1 MLSMVEID
9 FFWLQASAAVILL
22 YQTKNRNFFPLCKV
36 WFSRNI
42 RYQWS
47 SIYGTQY
54 LFLSYTAY
62 NLFMHIIFSSKLF
75 SDFFS
80 GGWEGRKHCG
90 MWHTHICSVFFL
102 FFLYHCSPKS
112 TKSKKFSPDK
122 TIALL
127 LTYFFWNVYKKK
139 LGKFS

>member
-9 FFWLQASAAVILL
+9 FFWPQASAAVILL
-22 YQTKNRNFFPLCKV
+22 YQTKNRNFFPLCKI

-80 GGWEGRKHCG
+80 WGLGGTKALWYVTYSHLF
-90 MWHTHICSVFFL
+90 WFFFL
-102 FFLYHCSPKS
+102 FFSLSLFTKIHKKQKILPRKNNSPIANIIFLERL
-112 TKSKKFSPDK
+112 SKK
-122 TIALL
+122 
-127 LTYFFWNVYKKK
+127 
-139 LGKFS
+139 